1 MAKENG
7 TTVSAVYKRTV
18 WTADNTGL
26 REGNGGGGVWK
37 AHRAN
42 LLDRI
47 CQIHVS
53 LNFCTYVQELSLEET
68 KLQT

>member
-26 REGNGGGGVWK
+26 GEGSGRGVWK
-37 AHRAN
+37 AQRAN

-53 LNFCTYVQELSLEET
+53 LNFCTYVQESSLEET